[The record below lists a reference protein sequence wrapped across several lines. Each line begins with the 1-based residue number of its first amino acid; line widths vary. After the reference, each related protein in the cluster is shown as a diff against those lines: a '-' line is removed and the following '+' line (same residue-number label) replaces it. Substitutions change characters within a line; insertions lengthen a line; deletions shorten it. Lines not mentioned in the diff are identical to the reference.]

1 MDALTPFGPVPAAD
15 PALHRWL
22 RDLLAAELAAL
33 RPGRPAP
40 ASAAWTPEADLA
52 ADFGVDSLELLGLSS
67 ALSDVLRP
75 APPEALLR
83 LFEDTRLSTWI
94 TVLGEAWAAA
104 DARQL
109 PLPFRTSG
117 STGTPKRCLHARAEL
132 AAELDAHAAWAAG
145 TGRVVA
151 AVRSHHI
158 YGFLFTLW
166 WPRRAEGGPRP
177 VLDVC
182 GQPPAAVL
190 PQLRP
195 GDLVVAF
202 PDWWAAWLRAGLSP
216 PPGVTGLTS
225 TAPCPDPL
233 AQALVDEGLA
243 RLVQVFGSTETGG
256 VGWRDAPGAPWR
268 LLSPWERDAA
278 DPQRLRRAPT
288 PAVQAPDGDRT
299 PPPVD
304 LPDHVEWVDARH
316 FHLRGRRDGLVQ
328 VGGVNVS
335 PDLVAQRLRAHPE
348 VADAVLRLH
357 PGPVGPRLKA
367 FVVPRPGVDRAS
379 LPSRL
384 LAWSSWQ
391 LVPAARP
398 VHVSVGDALPRD
410 TMGKPCDWPLQ
421 PLIDDTGSHAEH

>member
-1 MDALTPFGPVPAAD
+1 MDALTPFGPVPGAD

-40 ASAAWTPEADLA
+40 PPAAWTPEADLA

-83 LFEDTRLSTWI
+83 LFEDTRLSNWV

-104 DARQL
+104 DARGL

-117 STGTPKRCLHARAEL
+117 STGTPKRFVHPRAHL
-132 AAELDAHAAWAAG
+132 AAELRAHGAWAAG
-145 TGRVVA
+145 TRRVVA
-151 AVRSHHI
+151 AVRGHHI
-158 YGFLFTLW
+158 YGFLFTVLL
-166 WPRRAEGGPRP
+166 PRWAAQGPWP

-182 GQPPAAVL
+182 GLPPAAVL

-195 GDLVVAF
+195 GDLVVGF
-202 PDWWAAWLRAGLSP
+202 PDWWSAWQRGGLTP
-216 PPGVTGLTS
+216 PPGVTGLSS
-225 TAPCPDPL
+225 TAPCPDAL
-233 AQALVDEGLA
+233 AQALVDGGLD
-243 RLVQVFGSTETGG
+243 RLVQIYGSTETAG
-256 VGWRDAPGAPWR
+256 VGWRDRAGAPWA
-268 LLSPWERDAA
+268 LLPVWARDAA
-278 DPQRLRRAPT
+278 DPSRLRRVAPDAGPDAPT
-288 PAVQAPDGDRT
+288 VEP
-299 PPPVD
+299 
-304 LPDHVEWVDARH
+304 PDHLEWLDERH
-316 FHLRGRRDGLVQ
+316 FQPAGRRDGMVQ

-335 PDLVAQRLRAHPE
+335 PDQVAVRLRAHPE

-357 PGPVGPRLKA
+357 PGPAGPRLKA
-367 FVVPRPGVDRAS
+367 FVVPRPGVDRVS

-410 TMGKPCDWPLQ
+410 AMGKPCDWPLHA
-421 PLIDDTGSHAEH
+421 PIDDTERHADH

>member
-1 MDALTPFGPVPAAD
+1 MDALTPFGPVPDAD

-40 ASAAWTPEADLA
+40 PPAAWTADTDLA
-52 ADFGVDSLELLGLSS
+52 ADFGVDSLELLGFSS
-67 ALSDVLRP
+67 ALSDVLGP
-75 APPEALLR
+75 ASPETALSF
-83 LFEDTRLSTWI
+83 FEDTRLSRWT
-94 TVLGEAWAAA
+94 TLVGQAWAAA
-104 DARQL
+104 DVGQA
-109 PLPFRTSG
+109 PLAFRTSG
-117 STGTPKRCLHARAEL
+117 STGTPKRCLHARAAL
-132 AAELDAHAAWAAG
+132 AAELDAHATWAAG

-158 YGFLFTLW
+158 YGFLFTVL
-166 WPRRAEGGPRP
+166 WPRRGDGGPRP

-182 GQPPAAVL
+182 GLPPAAVL

-202 PDWWAAWLRAGLSP
+202 PDWWAAWRRAGLRP

-225 TAPCPDPL
+225 TAPCPDDL
-233 AQALVDEGLA
+233 AQALVDGGLA
-243 RLVQVFGSTETGG
+243 RLVQVYGSTETAG
-256 VGWRDAPGAPWR
+256 VGWRDAAHAPWR
-268 LLSPWERDAA
+268 LLPVWDRHPEDA
-278 DPQRLRRAPT
+278 QGLRRVAG
-288 PAVQAPDGDRT
+288 AGSGAGQAPST
-299 PPPVD
+299 ASVE
-304 LPDHVEWVDARH
+304 LPDRVEWIDARH
-316 FHLRGRRDGLVQ
+316 FHVGGRRDGVVQ
-328 VGGVNVS
+328 VGGVNIS
-335 PDLVAQRLRAHPE
+335 PELVAQRLRAHPE

-379 LPSRL
+379 LPTRL

-398 VHVSVGDALPRD
+398 VHVSVGDVLPRD
-410 TMGKPCDWPLQ
+410 AMGKPCDWPLQ
-421 PLIDDTGSHAEH
+421 PVIDDTGPHAEH

>member
-1 MDALTPFGPVPAAD
+1 MDALTPFGPVPGAD

-40 ASAAWTPEADLA
+40 PAAHWTASTDLA
-52 ADFGVDSLELLGLSS
+52 ADLGVDSLELLGLSS

-75 APPEALLR
+75 GPADAVLR
-83 LFEDTRLSTWI
+83 LFQDTRFSNWVA
-94 TVLGEAWAAA
+94 VLGEAWAAA
-104 DARQL
+104 DAAGA

-117 STGTPKRCLHARAEL
+117 STGTPKRFTHARADL
-132 AAELDAHAAWAAG
+132 AAELEAQAVWATG
-145 TGRVVA
+145 TRRVVA

-158 YGFLFTLW
+158 YGFLFTVLLPRQGGDAP
-166 WPRRAEGGPRP
+166 WPVVDA
-177 VLDVC
+177 C
-182 GQPPAAVL
+182 GWPPAAVL
-190 PQLRP
+190 PHLRP

-202 PDWWAAWLRAGLSP
+202 PDWWAAWQRAGLAP

-225 TAPCPDPL
+225 TAPCPDEL
-233 AQALVDEGLA
+233 AQGLVDGGLA
-243 RLVQVFGSTETGG
+243 RLVQIYGSTETAG
-256 VGWRDAPGAPWR
+256 VGWRDRPGAPWS
-268 LLSPWERDAA
+268 LLPVWSRDPAN
-278 DPQRLRRAPT
+278 PQRLRRERRRAGAAPWT
-288 PAVQAPDGDRT
+288 VAP
-299 PPPVD
+299 
-304 LPDHVEWVDARH
+304 PDHLEWVDDTR
-316 FHLRGRRDGLVQ
+316 FHPVGRRDGVVQ

-335 PDLVAQRLRAHPE
+335 PDQVAQRLRAHPE

-357 PGPVGPRLKA
+357 AGPVGARLKA

-410 TMGKPCDWPLQ
+410 AMGKPCDWPLQ
-421 PLIDDTGSHAEH
+421 SPIDDTERHADHG